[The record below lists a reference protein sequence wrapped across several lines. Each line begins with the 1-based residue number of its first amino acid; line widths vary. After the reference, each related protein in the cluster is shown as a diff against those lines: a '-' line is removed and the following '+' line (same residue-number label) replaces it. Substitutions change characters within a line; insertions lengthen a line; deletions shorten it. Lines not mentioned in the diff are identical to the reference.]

1 MKPDL
6 NDDTDLERRLRDSA
20 AGWRPNAPSSLR
32 DFIRQVPSA
41 PAADRSRRRRGLV
54 GIAVAAAIV
63 LAFAGSAA
71 LMSIRLSPVVS
82 QSPGATSAL
91 PISAL
96 DIVTGDW
103 GWRRVGDP
111 APGAVVPVANGFLGE
126 CVANGLPAACT
137 SRDGVAWTL
146 PPDPAVLAVDGGAPF
161 AGWSVAHG
169 AAGWVATGTID
180 PGTWRSSDGVHW
192 SAVAVDLPGLQRA
205 QVQALPAGFAMVAR
219 TFDGGQS
226 ASRLLTSA
234 DGSTWTPLDLPAGV
248 SAVRPGG
255 AIGLMAARGDQV
267 DGSMASRVVSSSD
280 GRSWTALTL
289 PDGVEGLSTTIR
301 VPSGVYVGVGTV
313 GTMVTSTDGVTWQAS
328 AGPGSPVDSLAAV
341 GGRLVAIARVP
352 NTAVSALWE
361 SADGKAWQRAALL
374 DGNPLSGTQLVSL
387 GDRVGLFAGSR
398 LAMIGWPGAGGSV
411 TATATPIASPAVSPV
426 SQSTAPGIVVGG
438 WRWHELSGRPNLDA
452 TVVRVRNGYFG
463 RCGDAMCSSPNGWSW
478 QTPADP
484 AIFATPGVALFTP
497 MSVARKPNG
506 GYVVDAAEG
515 VWYSLDG
522 VRWQPSQ
529 APAAP
534 HGFRA
539 VMYGPSGFTLVGE
552 TPDSEQ
558 SQLYSSPDGVSWA
571 DAGLGP
577 RVIELA
583 QGDTSG
589 GLFTQTGK
597 SSTGGVFGYSA
608 DGRTWVTSTIP
619 AGAYAYGSPYRLDDG
634 SMIMSGDTAILR
646 STDGRVWTKMK
657 PGLAPGLAPTSL
669 AMAGGRIL
677 ATVSSDGA
685 SVAWESSDSGKT
697 FRKLMDGVGQVEQ
710 FADLVLLRT
719 SNTGSWVGAP
729 LSPGESP
736 GTTPTATGLP
746 VSSVSP
752 PPAYT
757 PPPTPA
763 GGISKAEAIRIAV
776 NAIHP
781 PADQVATARASAGMD
796 PRFGWVWT
804 VSFSAEAPSP
814 TGGSG
819 TFVDID
825 FYTGEVLASGDWIS

>member
-41 PAADRSRRRRGLV
+41 PAADRPRRRRGLV

-71 LMSIRLSPVVS
+71 LISIRLSPVVS

-205 QVQALPAGFAMVAR
+205 QVQALPAGFAMLASASV
-219 TFDGGQS
+219 GGQP
-226 ASRLLTSA
+226 AAKLLISP
-234 DGSTWTPLDLPAGV
+234 DGSAWT
-248 SAVRPGG
+248 AVDRPTGISVVRLAG
-255 AIGLMAARGDQV
+255 AIGLVGLRMEN
-267 DGSMASRVVSSSD
+267 GSVAGVVSSSD
-280 GRSWTALTL
+280 GRSWTALIL

-301 VPSGVYVGVGTV
+301 LASGVYVGVGTV
-313 GTMVTSTDGVTWQAS
+313 GTMVTSADGVTWQAS
-328 AGPGSPVDSLAAV
+328 TGPGSPVDSLAAV
-341 GGRLVAIARVP
+341 GGRLLAIARVP
-352 NTAVSALWE
+352 STDVSALWE
-361 SADGKAWQRAALL
+361 STDGTAWQRVALL
-374 DGNPLSGTQLVSL
+374 DGKPLSGTQLVSL

-398 LAMIGWPGAGGSV
+398 LATIGWPGAGG
-411 TATATPIASPAVSPV
+411 TASESPTAIATPATPAPQSMAPAV
-426 SQSTAPGIVVGG
+426 IVGG
-438 WRWHELSGRPNLDA
+438 WRWHHLIGGPDGNSS
-452 TVVRVRNGYFG
+452 VVRVANGYFG
-463 RCGDAMCSSPNGWSW
+463 RCGSAMCTSPNGWSW
-478 QTPADP
+478 QSPPDP
-484 AIFATPGVALFTP
+484 AIFAADGVALFTP
-497 MSVARKPNG
+497 TSVAHKPNG
-506 GYVVDAAEG
+506 GYVVSAAEG
-515 VWYSLDG
+515 IWYSLDG
-522 VRWQPSQ
+522 VRWQPSR
-529 APAAP
+529 APASA

-539 VMYGPSGFTLVGE
+539 IMYGPSGFTLVGE
-552 TPDSEQ
+552 TPASGQ
-558 SQLYSSPDGVSWA
+558 SRLYGSADGAAWT

-577 RVIELA
+577 MVITLA
-583 QGDTSG
+583 DGDTSG
-589 GLFTQTGK
+589 GIFTQTGK

-657 PGLAPGLAPTSL
+657 PGLAPTSL

-685 SVAWESSDSGKT
+685 SAAWESSDNGRT
-697 FRKLMDGVGQVEQ
+697 FRKLIDGVGQVEQ

-719 SNTGSWVGAP
+719 SNAGSWVGAP

-776 NAIHP
+776 NAVHP
-781 PADQVATARASAGMD
+781 PAEQAATARAGVEMD
-796 PRFGWVWT
+796 PRFGGWVWN
-804 VSFSAEAPSP
+804 VFFDHDPPSP

-819 TFVDID
+819 TVVTIN
-825 FYTGEVLASGDWIS
+825 FYTGEVLASGDWMS